1 MAHNNKTSILQQIK
15 ADEAFKFYK
24 KFIFN
29 DEKLKLLSL
38 YGFRTIGSVP
48 FTDWELFACILVNE
62 KASGGYGADL
72 TNFEVKSAKIGSSF
86 EYQYHKF
93 TGLKKLEDDIKV
105 HHLFISYSE
114 NYDEVIVRV
123 VQPDQIADC
132 FKKWKDALKKNYS
145 KTSGKQRF
153 RKSISYGFVVKQ
165 SKVILHIKNNEILP
179 V

>member
-1 MAHNNKTSILQQIK
+1 MPRNSKATILQRTK
-15 ADEAFKFYK
+15 AEEAFSFYK

-38 YGFRTIGSVP
+38 YGFRTTGSVP

-62 KASGGYGADL
+62 KSSGSYGADL

-105 HHLFISYSE
+105 NHLFISYSE

-123 VQPDQIADC
+123 IFPQQISDI
-132 FKKWKDALKKNYS
+132 FKQWKAGLKLNYCKDS
-145 KTSGKQRF
+145 TKQRF
-153 RKSISYGFVVKQ
+153 RKSIPYGFVVKDGT
-165 SKVILHIKNNEILP
+165 KILHIKKDKLLP
-179 V
+179 I